1 MTTGRINQITL
12 MRAPACL
19 KTRPVRQGMGQ
30 HGPPD
35 PSQGGELKNRCFT
48 LHWLDRSVR
57 NQAYQCKSFATVFL
71 SHGNKAS
78 RLLFWN
84 LGSHRALQAAL
95 ILLPFHCTD
104 PKQRVNSRIQLSRL
118 QTNRTAV
125 FTPRDSICST
135 NPRWQDASS
144 GSPVLDAFN

>member
-19 KTRPVRQGMGQ
+19 KRVQCAREWVNTAPQT
-30 HGPPD
+30 PE
-35 PSQGGELKNRCFT
+35 GELKNRCFT